1 MILSIDACGGYASIG
16 VLEGDVLRADRTMQG
31 NTGIADNLATMLAGC
46 LQDAAVCVDALD
58 AVAVTVG
65 PGSFTGIRASL
76 ALGLGFCTA
85 TGIPIHGVRLS
96 DAFRAALPD
105 LARPLWIAV
114 TARRGRLFLERE
126 GVAGG
131 FAEDSLPVP
140 DEPIALAGERAADA
154 AALFAAGGHD
164 ILLTPVRHPH
174 PTAIATA
181 LRNKIALGLPT
192 APASPLYVDPPEAKL
207 PQGGLRP
214 EPV

>member
-1 MILSIDACGGYASIG
+1 MILSIDACGRHASIG
-16 VLEGDVLRADRTMQG
+16 VLEDDVLRAGRMMQG
-31 NTGIADNLATMLAGC
+31 NTGIADSLATMLAGC
-46 LQDAAVCVDALD
+46 LQDAAVHTDALD

-85 TGIPIHGVRLS
+85 TGIPIHGVRLN

-126 GVAGG
+126 GIAGG
-131 FAEDSLPVP
+131 FAEDSLPP
-140 DEPIALAGERAADA
+140 PHEPIALAGERAADA
-154 AALFAAGGHD
+154 AALLAAGGHD
-164 ILLTPVRHPH
+164 VLLTPVRHPH
-174 PTAIATA
+174 PTAIANA

-192 APASPLYVDPPEAKL
+192 EPASPLYVDPPEAKL
-207 PQGGLRP
+207 PRGGLRP